1 MKEAELVYKKF
12 LVTAKY
18 WLKELDFYGE
28 NQFKKKN
35 SEKEWS
41 IGQVY
46 DHLLNG
52 TYAFQLREIKNCLEQ
67 TNGSKEGGKNIKGY
81 LLYLFNGFPPLK
93 IKGMDATGNMPDQP
107 ESPAKAKDE
116 FFRFIKEMQKA
127 AKAIDDAGDL
137 TYKTRHP
144 GLGML
149 NALEWYKLIEM
160 HFRHH
165 LRQKARLDKSIRSIY
180 KATSP
185 DTHTTTEDFID
196 EPLEV

>member
-1 MKEAELVYKKF
+1 MKEAELIYKKF

-35 SEKEWS
+35 TEKEWS

-52 TYAFQLREIKNCLEQ
+52 TYDFQLQEIEKCLEQ
-67 TNGSKEGGKNIKGY
+67 TNGSKQGGKKIAGY
-81 LLYLFNGFPPLK
+81 LLFLFNGFPPLK
-93 IKGMDATGNMPDQP
+93 LKGIDSTSSAPAQPD
-107 ESPAKAKDE
+107 SPAKVKDE
-116 FFRFIKEMQKA
+116 FFRFIKEMQKT
-127 AKAIDDAGDL
+127 AKAIDEAGDL
-137 TYKTRHP
+137 TYKTLHP
-144 GLGML
+144 TLGML

-165 LRQKARLDKSIRSIY
+165 LRQKARLDKTIRGIY
-180 KATSP
+180 KATIP
-185 DTHTTTEDFID
+185 DNHAADDFID